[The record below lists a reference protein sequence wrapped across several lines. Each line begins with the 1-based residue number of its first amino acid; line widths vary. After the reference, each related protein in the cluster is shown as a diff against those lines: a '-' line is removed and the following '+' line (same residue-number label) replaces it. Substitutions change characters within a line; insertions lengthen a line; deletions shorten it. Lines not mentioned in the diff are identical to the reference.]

1 MAMRDVML
9 IIHFIGLAMGLG
21 TSLAFMFLGIA
32 SSKMEKSEAI
42 QFTIRSFPL
51 SKMGHI
57 GLTLL
62 VVSGI
67 YLMTPFWGGLSEM
80 PLLITKLVLVVILGG
95 LIGMI
100 SGHARKAQA
109 GNAETHLQKIA
120 PLGKV
125 SLLVSLAIVVL
136 AVLIFH

>member
-1 MAMRDVML
+1 MRDAML

-32 SSKMEKSEAI
+32 SAKMEKSDAMK
-42 QFTIRSFPL
+42 FTLNTFAL

-67 YLMTPFWGGLSEM
+67 YLMTPLWSILTYM
-80 PLLITKLVLVVILGG
+80 PLMMIKLALVLVLGA

-100 SGHARKAQA
+100 SARARKAKT
-109 GNAETHLQKIA
+109 GDAETHLAAIA
-120 PLGKV
+120 PLGKI
-125 SLLVSLAIVVL
+125 SLLTGIAIVIL